1 MATKAE
7 VIAMWD
13 KNIITVQE
21 LKDATT
27 IDGTIEKL
35 SEQEFYERVL
45 IPRPEMYDYGEK
57 ILTLD
62 KRGLAK
68 WQEEHPNLMKKLR
81 KQYQEYMTNR
91 KAELNS
97 QDIPDIEP
105 DIAED
110 EI

>member
-7 VIAMWD
+7 IISKWD

-27 IDGTIEKL
+27 IDGSIEKL

-45 IPRPEMYDYGEK
+45 IRRSEMYDYGEK

-62 KRGLAK
+62 KRGLAD
-68 WQEEHPNLMKKLR
+68 WQEEHPNLTLKLR

-97 QDIPDIEP
+97 QDIPDIR
-105 DIAED
+105 ED

>member
-13 KNIITVQE
+13 KNIVNVQE
-21 LKDATT
+21 LISATSLV
-27 IDGTIEKL
+27 GSIEKL
-35 SEQEFYERVL
+35 SEQEFYDRVL
-45 IPRPEMYDYGEK
+45 IPRPEIYNYGEK

-81 KQYQEYMTNR
+81 KQYQEYKTNR

-97 QDIPDIEP
+97 QDIPDIE
-105 DIAED
+105 ED

>member
-7 VIAMWD
+7 IISMWD
-13 KNIITVQE
+13 KNIINVQE
-21 LKDATT
+21 LILATA
-27 IDGTIEKL
+27 IDGSIEKL

-62 KRGLAK
+62 KRGLAD
-68 WQEEHPNLMKKLR
+68 WQEEHPNLTLKLR

-91 KAELNS
+91 KAELDS
-97 QDIPDIEP
+97 KDIPDI
-105 DIAED
+105 AEH